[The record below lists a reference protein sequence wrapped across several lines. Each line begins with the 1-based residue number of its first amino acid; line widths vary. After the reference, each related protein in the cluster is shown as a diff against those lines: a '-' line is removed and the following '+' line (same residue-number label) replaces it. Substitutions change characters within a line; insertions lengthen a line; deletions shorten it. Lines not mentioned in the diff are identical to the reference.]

1 MSVSPF
7 PIRVHFVCVCVCVR
21 PYSFVHHPTHSSMQ
35 PPTSPVWCVDLTTP
49 SLPLFPSL
57 YYSSIPVLLS
67 DPVPA
72 PVVVVVV
79 AVYANLIS

>member
-1 MSVSPF
+1 
-7 PIRVHFVCVCVCVR
+7 
-21 PYSFVHHPTHSSMQ
+21 MQ